1 MVADPRHE
9 LRTLIDQLSDAD
21 AAETLAFARQLL
33 DVHPARARP
42 PVSVP
47 ARPRAVPTLHRAP
60 AIGASIDDLRA
71 ALFGT
76 EESVTEFD
84 DTIRRWRAEPESV

>member
-1 MVADPRHE
+1 MVADPKHE

-33 DVHPARARP
+33 DVHRARARP
-42 PVSVP
+42 PASVP

-60 AIGASIDDLRA
+60 AITSIDDLRA

-84 DTIRRWRAEPESV
+84 DTIRRWREEPESV

>member
-1 MVADPRHE
+1 MVADPKHE
-9 LRTLIDQLSDAD
+9 LHALIDQLSDDD

-33 DVHPARARP
+33 DVHQARARP
-42 PVSVP
+42 PVGFP

-60 AIGASIDDLRA
+60 AIASIDDLRA

-84 DTIRRWRAEPESV
+84 DTIRRWREEPESV

>member
-1 MVADPRHE
+1 MVADPKHE
-9 LRTLIDQLSDAD
+9 LRTLIDQLSDDD
-21 AAETLAFARQLL
+21 AAKTLAFARQLL
-33 DVHPARARP
+33 DVHRAQACPPAG
-42 PVSVP
+42 VP

-60 AIGASIDDLRA
+60 AIARIDDLRA

-84 DTIRRWRAEPESV
+84 DTIRRWREEPESV

>member
-60 AIGASIDDLRA
+60 AIARIDDLRA
-71 ALFGT
+71 ALFGP
-76 EESVTEFD
+76 EESVRD
-84 DTIRRWRAEPESV
+84 

>member
-1 MVADPRHE
+1 MVADPKHD
-9 LRTLIDQLSDAD
+9 LHALIDQLSDDD

-33 DVHPARARP
+33 DVHRAQVRP
-42 PVSVP
+42 PAGVP
-47 ARPRAVPTLHRAP
+47 ARPRAVPTLPRAP
-60 AIGASIDDLRA
+60 AIAPSIDDLRA

-84 DTIRRWRAEPESV
+84 DTIRRWREEPENG